1 MNSIKGFYPVIL
13 IPDSISQFCADNPI
27 PVLEETATS
36 TIKPPFPP
44 RSPVLNNARYS
55 LVIMLWIISIVVVM
69 LVNWLSG
76 MSVIAFW
83 SSLVCASVS
92 AAAAFSYLRFVDFK
106 VRDRYKQRLAEYQQ
120 QLAEYESYQL
130 HHLQSKHK
138 QFEQYNSLLRERY
151 KLLKRLLKEIVK
163 PPAIQSKKGVQ
174 QGVSEKQFF
183 IYLCRYFSGFYD
195 FCMGGEFPIPGTSLR
210 YTADFILVHQ
220 PTGLAIDIEIDEPYD
235 GRTGKPHH
243 CVDRGKDSQRNQ
255 FFLERNWVVIRFS
268 ELQVVKYPDGCCQ
281 AIARVIFQITGD
293 YRSLVKLQNVKE
305 LPPHKQWKVKEAIYM
320 AKTQFRHS
328 YLLPAVLF
336 QLVLVLPFL

>member
-1 MNSIKGFYPVIL
+1 MSQIRGFYPVIL
-13 IPDSISQFCADNPI
+13 IPESIRQFCADNPI
-27 PVLEETATS
+27 PVLEETAS
-36 TIKPPFPP
+36 PTIKPPFPP
-44 RSPVLNNARYS
+44 QLPVFNNSRYY
-55 LVIMLWIISIVVVM
+55 LVIQLWITSVVILM

-92 AAAAFSYLRFVDFK
+92 AVAAFSYLRFVDFQM
-106 VRDRYKQRLAEYQQ
+106 RDRYKQRVAEYQQ

-163 PPAIQSKKGVQ
+163 PPAIQRNKGVQ

-281 AIARVIFQITGD
+281 AIARVVSQIAGD
-293 YRSLVKLQNVKE
+293 YRGLVMLQNVAD
-305 LPPHKQWKVKEAIYM
+305 LLLQKQWTTKEAIYM
-320 AKTQFRHS
+320 AKTKFRNS
-328 YLLPAVLF
+328 YL
-336 QLVLVLPFL
+336 